1 MNFQTA
7 ELAPGF
13 KISLFCV
20 LKLKVGL
27 QGAGA
32 DDKTECRAQVCLK
45 SPPFASAVEE
55 YYKELTISLLYH
67 LAVLI
72 LPRGWNILDLLRF
85 STWCENEREWWL
97 AV

>member
-27 QGAGA
+27 PGA
-32 DDKTECRAQVCLK
+32 DDKTECRAQVCVK
-45 SPPFASAVEE
+45 SPPFASAV
-55 YYKELTISLLYH
+55 
-67 LAVLI
+67 
-72 LPRGWNILDLLRF
+72 
-85 STWCENEREWWL
+85 
-97 AV
+97 